1 MDKVLK
7 FMETIKAFLS
17 YVIYKNDETSVRIT
31 IGTVVILIAVLFITH
46 FVLRSIR
53 IITTRKL
60 REESQYRFKAVFSF
74 LKYII
79 FSVVIV
85 VALDSSGVEITAILA
100 ASTALFVGIGLGMQK
115 LFQDI
120 ISGVFILIDRTVA
133 INDIVEIDK
142 KVGKITEISLRTTKA
157 ITNDDKILIIPNH
170 KFLIEILYNWTQ
182 NSEITR
188 EFVSVGVA
196 YGTNVDEVKTLLLEI
211 AKNEKNILKKPEP
224 VVYFEDFGDS
234 ALNFKLHFYIK
245 DSFNVPLIE
254 SDLRY
259 KIYEAFN
266 TNNIQIPFPQRDIHI
281 KTQT

>member
-245 DSFNVPLIE
+245 DSFNVPLIK

-281 KTQT
+281 KTQA